1 MEQIVASNIDNL
13 IIVSSVNEPIF
24 NHKTIDRFLVAAES
38 SSINPIIVINK
49 IDLDVD
55 NSIKKFV
62 SIYSDIGYNTIY
74 TSCITKENLVQLKE
88 TMNGSVSI
96 LWGQSGVGKSTILNL
111 LYPDLN
117 LDTGEV
123 SSSTSKGKHT
133 TVTVSMHK
141 VEKNTFILDTPGIRE
156 IDPYGIKKEDLSHFF
171 IDFIPYINNC
181 RYNTCTHNH
190 EPDCA
195 VEEAV
200 KKGFISEF
208 RYESYLRLLYT
219 IEEDII
225 F

>member
-13 IIVSSVNEPIF
+13 IIVSSVKEPIF

-49 IDLDVD
+49 IDLDFD
-55 NSIKKFV
+55 NLVTDFAK
-62 SIYSDIGYNTIY
+62 IYSEIGYKTIY
-74 TSCITKENLVQLKE
+74 TSCVTKENLDQLKGI
-88 TMNGSVSI
+88 MNGSVSI

-111 LYPDLN
+111 LYPNLN
-117 LDTGEV
+117 LETSEV
-123 SSSTSKGKHT
+123 SSTTSKGKHT
-133 TVTVSMHK
+133 TVTVTMHQID
-141 VEKNTFILDTPGIRE
+141 NDTFIIDTPGIRE

-171 IDFIPYINNC
+171 LDFVPFINSC

-195 VEEAV
+195 VEAAV
-200 KKGFISEF
+200 KKGVISEV
-208 RYESYLRLLYT
+208 RYESYLRLLDT